1 MSTRSLRLLNIC
13 CLSIS
18 LGYACANDELP
29 PYGVGVPAESGG
41 TGATDAGLGGTDD
54 TSSGGTSAAVSTTD
68 GEMTMSATTTAG
80 GNDAASGSGGTG
92 GTETEGS
99 GGSGGSNEATSAGGT
114 GAQGSGGA
122 AGAGDSDG
130 SSGGTTSSTDR
141 DAFFGDS
148 RCTDEF
154 ELCEGFEAESL
165 NTDIWSVRGPAPTID
180 DTRAARGSRSAHFH
194 TVDNGLSYIEQTVT
208 FPASDNRYFGRMF
221 VYFDSMPTAPQWAH
235 WSLAGANG
243 SGTDAEIRV
252 GGQYDNVI
260 NRFGVGS
267 DYGPTGDWTILDDD
281 PAGSPREVPVRE
293 WICVEWL
300 HDGSA
305 HETRFYWDGV
315 EHTSLFTS
323 ADDHGGDDAEQYLL
337 PEFESVWVGWWLY
350 QPDTEPGEFDVW
362 IDEVVFDDE
371 RVGCER

>member
-1 MSTRSLRLLNIC
+1 
-13 CLSIS
+13 
-18 LGYACANDELP
+18 
-29 PYGVGVPAESGG
+29 GG
-41 TGATDAGLGGTDD
+41 DD
-54 TSSGGTSAAVSTTD
+54 G
-68 GEMTMSATTTAG
+68 TAG
-80 GNDAASGSGGTG
+80 GS
-92 GTETEGS
+92 S
-99 GGSGGSNEATSAGGT
+99 GGSGGSGAQGDGSNTSTSAGGT
-114 GAQGSGGA
+114 DVGGGGGDGGTAGTGGA
-122 AGAGDSDG
+122 
-130 SSGGTTSSTDR
+130 THSTDR
-141 DAFFGDS
+141 EEFFGSS

-154 ELCEGFEAESL
+154 ELCEDFEAEAL
-165 NTDIWSVRGPAPTID
+165 DTDVWGVRGPAPSID

-194 TVDNGLSYIEQTVT
+194 TLDNGLSYIEQTLT
-208 FPASDNRYFGRMF
+208 FPAAGNRYFARLF
-221 VYFDSMPTAPQWAH
+221 VYFENMPTAPEWAH
-235 WSLAGANG
+235 WSIAGALG

-267 DYGPTGDWTILDDD
+267 DYGPTGDWTILDGD

-371 RVGCER
+371 GVGCER